1 MENHK
6 IVDRK
11 MLASIT
17 GGCTPV
23 KDEFPV
29 PFLEQERVSIQ
40 EMIRR
45 LKIIH

>member
-6 IVDRK
+6 IVDKK

-23 KDEFPV
+23 KDEMPA
-29 PFLEQERVSIQ
+29 PFIEQERVSIQ

-45 LKIIH
+45 LTIIH